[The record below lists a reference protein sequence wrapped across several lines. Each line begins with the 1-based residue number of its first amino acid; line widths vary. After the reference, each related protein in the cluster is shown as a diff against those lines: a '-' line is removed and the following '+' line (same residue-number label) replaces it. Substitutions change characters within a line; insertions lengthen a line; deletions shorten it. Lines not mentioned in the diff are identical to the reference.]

1 MLKNLL
7 QRRSF
12 KQWALLERGGG
23 APYDRRMTSRH
34 VLIISALLLALAS
47 GLALAQTKA
56 TVVTGSAQ
64 PMQKWDAFCA
74 DAIGS
79 GVKGDTAEEARETGG
94 WNAVL
99 KRYGEG
105 GWEPYQML
113 TEGKHITGVCFRRHL
128 Q

>member
-1 MLKNLL
+1 MTPRHIFLL
-7 QRRSF
+7 
-12 KQWALLERGGG
+12 
-23 APYDRRMTSRH
+23 
-34 VLIISALLLALAS
+34 VALLLIS
-47 GLALAQTKA
+47 GLVFAQTKA
-56 TVVTGSAQ
+56 VVVSGSSQ
-64 PMQKWDAFCA
+64 PVHKWDAFCA

-79 GVKGDTAEEARETGG
+79 GVKTDTAEEAREATG

-113 TEGKHITGVCFRRHL
+113 TEGKHITGVCFRRQL